1 MTVQELIDK
10 LQSLPEIQKSQRVV
24 IFEGDYGYDDVEAIH
39 NIKIALNV
47 NAANHAGSHDDHWC
61 TYKTKDTEIV
71 DAIHLI

>member
-10 LQSLPEIQKSQRVV
+10 LQSLPETQKFQRVV
-24 IFEGDYGYDDVEAIH
+24 IFEGDYGYDDVEEIH

-47 NAANHAGSHDDHWC
+47 NTSDYSGNHDDHWC
-61 TYKTKDTEIV
+61 IDKTKDTEIV